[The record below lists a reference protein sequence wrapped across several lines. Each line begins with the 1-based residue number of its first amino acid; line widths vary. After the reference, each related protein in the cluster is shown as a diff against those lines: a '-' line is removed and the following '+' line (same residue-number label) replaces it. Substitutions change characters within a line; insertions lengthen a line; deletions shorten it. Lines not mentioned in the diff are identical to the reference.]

1 MTTLPYVISAGARGR
16 GEICG
21 VVDLSWKC
29 FSTERSAEEGPVC
42 LPLKG
47 VPGHDDPPLC
57 HLDRSAAQWRDLRY
71 SGPFM
76 EMFFD
81 RAQRRGGTCGCLP
94 LKGVPGHDDP
104 PLCHLDRSVAQWRD
118 LRYSGP
124 FMEMFFDRAPR
135 RGGTSG

>member
-29 FSTERSAEEGPVC
+29 FSTELSAEEGPVC

-57 HLDRSAAQWRDLRY
+57 PLDWSVAQWRNPRY
-71 SGPFM
+71 SGSLLK
-76 EMFFD
+76 MFFD
-81 RAQRRGGTCGCLP
+81 RAQRRGGTGLPSVEGC
-94 LKGVPGHDDP
+94 
-104 PLCHLDRSVAQWRD
+104 
-118 LRYSGP
+118 SGP
-124 FMEMFFDRAPR
+124 
-135 RGGTSG
+135 

>member
-47 VPGHDDPPLC
+47 IPGHDDPPLC
-57 HLDRSAAQWRDLRY
+57 HLSWSAGQRRDLRC

-81 RAQRRGGTCGCLP
+81 RAQRRGGTGLPSVEGC
-94 LKGVPGHDDP
+94 
-104 PLCHLDRSVAQWRD
+104 
-118 LRYSGP
+118 SGP
-124 FMEMFFDRAPR
+124 
-135 RGGTSG
+135 